1 MFKLLQG
8 ESMEAQKVL
17 KGDRI
22 VILADH
28 RESSSNVT
36 RHLKGHDADVRESQ
50 LKVGDYIVSERVAV
64 ERKAVPDFLQSIID
78 QRLFKQME
86 ELVCSYEKPVLILE
100 GNPEGLFL
108 ERNMHAN
115 TVRGVLSSI
124 AIDYRIPI
132 IWTRNS
138 KETAAQI
145 YWMAYR
151 EQVGESKGLQI
162 RCSKR
167 VASLPQ
173 QQEFLVAG
181 LPNVSNVL
189 SRRLLK
195 HFGSVSAVYAAQ
207 PEELMQVEGIGKEKA
222 KRIWDLINAGY
233 QEKD

>member
-1 MFKLLQG
+1 MRR
-8 ESMEAQKVL
+8 SVVEAQKIL
-17 KGDRI
+17 KGERV

-28 RESSSNVT
+28 RELSSNVT
-36 RHLKGHDADVRESQ
+36 RHLKGHDAEIRETQ

-64 ERKAVPDFLQSIID
+64 ERKAIPDFLQSIID
-78 QRLFKQME
+78 QRLFRQME
-86 ELVCSYEKPVLILE
+86 ELADSYEKPVLILE
-100 GNPEGLFL
+100 GNPEMLFL

-132 IWTRNS
+132 IWTHNS

-162 RCSKR
+162 RCNKK

-181 LPNVSNVL
+181 LPNISNVL
-189 SRRLLK
+189 SKRLLK
-195 HFGSVSAVYAAQ
+195 HFGTVRDVYDAT
-207 PEELMQVEGIGKEKA
+207 PEELMKVEGVGKEKA
-222 KRIWDLINAGY
+222 KRIWDLINSGY

>member
-1 MFKLLQG
+1 MRR
-8 ESMEAQKVL
+8 SVVEAQKIL
-17 KGDRI
+17 KGERV

-28 RESSSNVT
+28 RELSSNVT
-36 RHLKGHDADVRESQ
+36 RHLKGHDAEIRETQ

-64 ERKAVPDFLQSIID
+64 ERKAIPDFLQSIID
-78 QRLFKQME
+78 QRLFRQME
-86 ELVCSYEKPVLILE
+86 ELADSYEKPVLILE
-100 GNPEGLFL
+100 GNPEMLFL

-132 IWTRNS
+132 IWTHNS

-162 RCSKR
+162 RCNKK

-181 LPNVSNVL
+181 LPNISNVL
-189 SRRLLK
+189 SKRLLK
-195 HFGSVSAVYAAQ
+195 HFGTVRDVYDAT
-207 PEELMQVEGIGKEKA
+207 PEELMKVEGVGKEKA
-222 KRIWDLINAGY
+222 KRIWDLINSGY
-233 QEKD
+233 QEMD

>member
-1 MFKLLQG
+1 
-8 ESMEAQKVL
+8 MEAQKIL
-17 KGDRI
+17 KGERI

-28 RESSSNVT
+28 REASSNVT
-36 RHLKGHDADVRESQ
+36 RHLKSHDADIRETQ

-64 ERKAVPDFLQSIID
+64 ERKAIPDFLQSIID
-78 QRLFKQME
+78 QRLFRQME

-100 GNPEGLFL
+100 GNPELLFL
-108 ERNMHAN
+108 ERNMHKN

-124 AIDYRIPI
+124 AIDYRVPI

-162 RCSKR
+162 RCSKKNHS
-167 VASLPQ
+167 VSHS
-173 QQEFLVAG
+173 QEFLVAG
-181 LPNVSNVL
+181 LPNISNVL

-195 HFGSVSAVYAAQ
+195 HFGSVSAVYSAQ

-222 KRIWDLINAGY
+222 KKIWDLINAGY
-233 QEKD
+233 QEKED

>member
-1 MFKLLQG
+1 METQKIMRG
-8 ESMEAQKVL
+8 EKV
-17 KGDRI
+17 

-28 RESSSNVT
+28 REIASNVT
-36 RHLKGHDADVRESQ
+36 RHLREHDADIREIQ

-64 ERKAVPDFLQSIID
+64 ERKSVPDFLQSVID

-86 ELVCSYEKPVLILE
+86 QLADSYEKPVLILE
-100 GNPEGLFL
+100 GNPELLFL

-132 IWTRNS
+132 IWTHNS

-151 EQVGESKGLQI
+151 EQVQERKGLQI
-162 RCSKR
+162 RCNKR
-167 VASLPQ
+167 NRTLAHH
-173 QQEFLVAG
+173 QEFLVAG

-189 SRRLLK
+189 SKRLLK
-195 HFGSVSAVYAAQ
+195 HFGTVRDVYDAT
-207 PEELMQVEGIGKEKA
+207 PEELMKVEGIGKEKA
-222 KRIWDLINAGY
+222 KNVWELINAEY
-233 QEKD
+233 QEKED

>member
-1 MFKLLQG
+1 
-8 ESMEAQKVL
+8 MEAQKILRGEKV
-17 KGDRI
+17 

-28 RESSSNVT
+28 REIASNVT
-36 RHLKGHDADVRESQ
+36 RHLKQHDAEIREIQ
-50 LKVGDYIVSERVAV
+50 LKVGDYIVSERVAI
-64 ERKAVPDFLQSIID
+64 ERKSVPDFLQSIID

-86 ELVCSYEKPVLILE
+86 QLADSYEKPVLILE
-100 GNPEGLFL
+100 GNPELLFL

-132 IWTRNS
+132 IWTHNS

-151 EQVGESKGLQI
+151 EQVQESKDLQI
-162 RCSKR
+162 RCNKKNHTLSHN
-167 VASLPQ
+167 
-173 QQEFLVAG
+173 QEFLVAG
-181 LPNVSNVL
+181 LPNISNVL

-195 HFGSVSAVYAAQ
+195 HFGTVRDVYDAT
-207 PEELMQVEGIGKEKA
+207 PEELMKVEGIGKEKA
-222 KRIWDLINAGY
+222 KKIWDLINVGY

>member
-1 MFKLLQG
+1 
-8 ESMEAQKVL
+8 MEAQKIL
-17 KGDRI
+17 KGEKV

-28 RESSSNVT
+28 REIASNVT
-36 RHLKGHDADVRESQ
+36 RHLRQHDAEIREIQ
-50 LKVGDYIVSERVAV
+50 LKTGDYRISERVAV
-64 ERKAVPDFLQSIID
+64 ERKAIPDFLQSIID

-86 ELVCSYEKPVLILE
+86 ELACSYEKPVLILE
-100 GNPEGLFL
+100 GNPEGMFL

-132 IWTRNS
+132 IWTHNS

-151 EQVGESKGLQI
+151 EQVQESRGLQI
-162 RCSKR
+162 RCSKK
-167 VASLPQ
+167 VSSLPQ

-189 SRRLLK
+189 SKRLLG
-195 HFGSVSAVYAAQ
+195 HFGTVRDVYDAT
-207 PEELMQVEGIGKEKA
+207 PEELMKVEGIGKEKA
-222 KRIWDLINAGY
+222 KKIWDLINAGY
-233 QEKD
+233 KLTEE

>member
-1 MFKLLQG
+1 
-8 ESMEAQKVL
+8 MEAQKIL
-17 KGDRI
+17 KGEKV

-28 RESSSNVT
+28 REIASNVT
-36 RHLKGHDADVRESQ
+36 RHLRQHDAEIRETQ

-64 ERKAVPDFLQSIID
+64 ERKSVPDFLQSIID

-86 ELVCSYEKPVLILE
+86 SLSESYEKPVLILE

-108 ERNMHAN
+108 ERNMHEN

-132 IWTRNS
+132 IWPHNS

-151 EQVGESKGLQI
+151 EQVQESKGLQI
-162 RCSKR
+162 RCTKK

-173 QQEFLVAG
+173 QQEFLV
-181 LPNVSNVL
+181 
-189 SRRLLK
+189 
-195 HFGSVSAVYAAQ
+195 
-207 PEELMQVEGIGKEKA
+207 
-222 KRIWDLINAGY
+222 
-233 QEKD
+233 